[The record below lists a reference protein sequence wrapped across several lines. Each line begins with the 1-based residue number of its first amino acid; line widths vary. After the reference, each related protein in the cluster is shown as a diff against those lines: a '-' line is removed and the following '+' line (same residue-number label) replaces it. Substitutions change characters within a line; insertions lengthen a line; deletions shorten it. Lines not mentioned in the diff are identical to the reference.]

1 MNNEWWIDFVAGWVS
16 GAASVIACQPL
27 DTILTRLQ
35 AAGNKQIQTQA
46 FTTAGTTI
54 TGRQLI
60 SNYGISSLWKGSS
73 SMIGAVPFQNALLM
87 SGYGFGKR
95 YAAAYDNSN
104 ENTNTLLPVFIG
116 GCVGGILQSF
126 LMSPIEWIKVNQ
138 QISITNNSTTTAGGT
153 GTNVTKQFLQNKS
166 NLWNR
171 GLTATLLRDG
181 IPHGVWFVSYEYC
194 KTILINNNSS
204 SSSSSSFY
212 KTVTVPIVSGAFAA
226 TAAWTV
232 GYPFDIIKTRIQ
244 ANDNYNNHTIKGV
257 YETGLILIKESNG
270 NIIRGLYRG
279 FTLKLIRAIPA
290 SMIGFFTYEYVASS
304 I

>member
-16 GAASVIACQPL
+16 GAVSVIACQPL
-27 DTILTRLQ
+27 DTILTRFQ
-35 AAGNKQIQTQA
+35 AAQGNCKQIQTRQA
-46 FTTAGTTI
+46 LTTAASSLSTATTI
-54 TGRQLI
+54 TTGRKLI

-95 YAAAYDNSN
+95 YAAAYDNKNNN
-104 ENTNTLLPVFIG
+104 ENTNTNTNLLLLPVFIG
-116 GCVGGILQSF
+116 GCVGGIVQSF

-138 QISITNNSTTTAGGT
+138 QISITNTNNSNTTTAGGT
-153 GTNVTKQFLQNKS
+153 NVMKQFLQNKS
-166 NLWNR
+166 KLWNR

-194 KTILINNNSS
+194 KTMLMSSSSVSEKHDEDDDDDEDETSKNNSS

-226 TAAWTV
+226 TAAWV
-232 GYPFDIIKTRIQ
+232 SLR
-244 ANDNYNNHTIKGV
+244 
-257 YETGLILIKESNG
+257 
-270 NIIRGLYRG
+270 
-279 FTLKLIRAIPA
+279 
-290 SMIGFFTYEYVASS
+290 
-304 I
+304 

>member
-16 GAASVIACQPL
+16 GAVSVIACQPL

-35 AAGNKQIQTQA
+35 AAPGGKQIQIATA
-46 FTTAGTTI
+46 TATTAGGTAAAEISSTKSSARTGSAIRGMSSLSLSTATI
-54 TGRQLI
+54 TGRKLI

-95 YAAAYDNSN
+95 YAAAYDNKNNN
-104 ENTNTLLPVFIG
+104 ENTNTNTLLLLPVFIG
-116 GCVGGILQSF
+116 GCVGGIVQSF

-138 QISITNNSTTTAGGT
+138 QISITNTNNSNTTTAGGGT
-153 GTNVTKQFLQNKS
+153 GTNVMKQFLQNKS
-166 NLWNR
+166 KLWNR

-194 KTILINNNSS
+194 KTMLMSS
-204 SSSSSSFY
+204 SSVSEKHDDDNEEETSNSISSMSSSSSASSSSFY

-226 TAAWTV
+226 TAAWV
-232 GYPFDIIKTRIQ
+232 SLR
-244 ANDNYNNHTIKGV
+244 
-257 YETGLILIKESNG
+257 
-270 NIIRGLYRG
+270 
-279 FTLKLIRAIPA
+279 
-290 SMIGFFTYEYVASS
+290 
-304 I
+304 